1 MNLFQKAI
9 ENNELLNFALGKN
22 EYFIADRDFGEHSV
36 LNSWINNILP
46 LIELKGQEYVN
57 VAIEKM
63 FNEILISD
71 QITSEEK
78 NENLL
83 YQLHVYYYL
92 NHENRVKA
100 NKLTKLNPK
109 LLESLLEYSNY
120 LEKINSPKANAF
132 KSGIELIQ
140 RRGG

>member
-57 VAIEKM
+57 VAIEK
-63 FNEILISD
+63 N
-71 QITSEEK
+71 
-78 NENLL
+78 
-83 YQLHVYYYL
+83 V
-92 NHENRVKA
+92 
-100 NKLTKLNPK
+100 
-109 LLESLLEYSNY
+109 
-120 LEKINSPKANAF
+120 
-132 KSGIELIQ
+132 
-140 RRGG
+140 